1 MGTSPTSNTA
11 AVPAAHKSLRCIGRF
26 HHAASEVQ
34 MAITNE
40 VKPRDCSCA
49 SAFTAFFAVENH
61 LSTRLTN
68 SATGDG
74 FSGITAAISCECAK
88 GYNEAPRASAVA
100 YRSAGSLA
108 RQRITMRSNAAGKL
122 ELRCEG
128 GGGIIATIWAQT
140 ALTELPLNGCT
151 PVVI

>member
-1 MGTSPTSNTA
+1 MGTSPISNSA
-11 AVPAAHKSLRCIGRF
+11 VVPAAHKSFRCIGRF
-26 HHAASEVQ
+26 HHAASEVHI
-34 MAITNE
+34 AVSNE
-40 VKPRDCSCA
+40 VTRRDCSCA
-49 SAFTAFFAVENH
+49 SAFNAFTAVATHFSA
-61 LSTRLTN
+61 RPTN

-74 FSGITAAISCECAK
+74 FSTTTVAISCACAK
-88 GYNEAPRASAVA
+88 GYSEAPSASAVA

-122 ELRCEG
+122 ELWCEG
-128 GGGIIATIWAQT
+128 GGGIIATICAHT